1 MTVLK
6 KAGIVVAAAAA
17 GLLAVSPLAFASD
30 NDQHGEVNINGITSQ
45 APSQVCDNHA
55 GAIDGAF
62 GIAGKAKNKQVNS
75 GDCDQ
80 DNSSDN

>member
-1 MTVLK
+1 MLK

-30 NDQHGEVNINGITSQ
+30 TDQHGHLNINDITSQ
-45 APSQVCDNHA
+45 APTQTCDNHV
-55 GAIDGAF
+55 GFIDGAF
-62 GIAGKAKNKQVNS
+62 GMGLKSEASNKQVNK